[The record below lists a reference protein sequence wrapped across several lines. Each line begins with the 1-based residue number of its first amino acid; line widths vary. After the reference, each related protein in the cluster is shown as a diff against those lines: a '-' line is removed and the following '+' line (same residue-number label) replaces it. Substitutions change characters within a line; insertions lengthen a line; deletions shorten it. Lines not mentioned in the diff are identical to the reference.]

1 MYCMYCGNEAT
12 TLSLWRKFTIRG
24 VVYNAAHCL
33 ECQALI
39 DTVLDFCETFLQ
51 LIALGNC
58 KEDLADLMIQSRKGM
73 EQVKHLHVENV
84 LEKYK
89 VEKMSQVLNKALVLP
104 NSQIVEEKKNC
115 FFSVAEKAD

>member
-12 TLSLWRKFTIRG
+12 TLSQWRKFTIRG